1 MHTFDFMTIK
11 NAVPKF
17 IALVLVTICAAF
29 FAMYA
34 DRDLLAKMDSMS
46 ASDYIQ
52 HHRQIYQHSFSYHFV
67 VWLFVGGFYIASVE
81 FLAYVISLFVKKPAA
96 S

>member
-1 MHTFDFMTIK
+1 
-11 NAVPKF
+11 
-17 IALVLVTICAAF
+17 
-29 FAMYA
+29 
-34 DRDLLAKMDSMS
+34 
-46 ASDYIQ
+46 
-52 HHRQIYQHSFSYHFV
+52 V